1 MSQVLLTALGGSG
14 EIGASCFLL
23 QEGTNDV
30 LLDCGIHPKK
40 EGEAALPEL
49 SLLSRPPTAVIVTHA
64 HIDHCGAV
72 PYLMRLFPTTDC
84 YTTIPTADIMDRM
97 LHNSVAVMGKIAV
110 EQNISEY
117 PLYSHRDVDKAFKRL
132 YAMEYDEEF
141 GLDLAMPHRVSFHP
155 AGHVLGSASVLVKTE
170 SHTLFYT
177 GDICA
182 ANQELLGGLEPIDK
196 EEHVDTLVLEC
207 TKANDDDA
215 ESKSFGKEIQSFA
228 REISRVIQDGGVVL
242 VPCFALGRCQ
252 ELLTVISRLMDAGD
266 LPEVP
271 VYASGLGRAIHELYL
286 RHSDYLQP
294 KADLRSLDEYESVG
308 DVWNPSVRRE
318 LLAEPAIIVATS
330 GMMIENTPSAMLA
343 KEMVKHQQHGIFFV
357 GYLDPD
363 TLGYKLLNAEPAEP
377 LVFERGTA
385 PVKVRLQNRQTFSFS
400 AHAPREDLESVVE
413 HVQPENVVLVHGD
426 MDAIER
432 MRDHCNGAARVFA
445 PTIGETI
452 ALDR

>member
-1 MSQVLLTALGGSG
+1 MSQVLLTALGGGG

-40 EGEAALPEL
+40 EGTAALPEL
-49 SLLSRPPTAVIVTHA
+49 SLLRRPPTAVIVSHA

-97 LHNSVAVMGKIAV
+97 LHNSVAVMGKIGD
-110 EQNISEY
+110 EQNIPEY

-132 YAMEYDEEF
+132 YAMDYDDEF
-141 GLDLAMPHRVSFHP
+141 GIDLALPHRISFHQ
-155 AGHVLGSASVLVKTE
+155 AGHVLGSASILVKTDA
-170 SHTLFYT
+170 HTIFYT

-182 ANQELLGGLEPIDK
+182 TNQEVLGGLKPIDK
-196 EEHVDTLVLEC
+196 EENVDTLIIEC
-207 TKANDDDA
+207 TKAADDDG
-215 ESKSFGKEIQSFA
+215 ENKSFGKEIKSFA
-228 REISRVIQDGGVVL
+228 REITRVIQDEGVVL
-242 VPCFALGRCQ
+242 VPCFALGRSQ
-252 ELLTVISRLMDAGD
+252 ELLTVISRLIDAGE
-266 LPEVP
+266 LPNVP
-271 VYASGLGRAIHELYL
+271 VYASGLGRAIHEIYL
-286 RHSDYLQP
+286 RHTDYLQP
-294 KADLRSLDEYESVG
+294 NADLRSLDEYESIG
-308 DVWNPSVRRE
+308 DVWDPEVRRA

-343 KEMVKHQQHGIFFV
+343 KEMVKHQRHGIFFV

-363 TLGYKLLNAEPAEP
+363 TLGYKLLHAAQGDP
-377 LVFERGTA
+377 LVFERGTK

-400 AHAPREDLESVVE
+400 AHAPREDLQSVVE
-413 HVQPENVVLVHGD
+413 HIQPENVVLVHGD

-432 MRDHCNGAARVFA
+432 MRDFCNGAARVFA
-445 PTIGETI
+445 PMLGETI
-452 ALDR
+452 ALDP

>member
-1 MSQVLLTALGGSG
+1 MSQVLLTALGGGG

-72 PYLMRLFPTTDC
+72 PYLMRMFPTTDC

-97 LHNSVAVMGKIAV
+97 LHNSVAVMGKIGD
-110 EQNISEY
+110 EQNIPEY
-117 PLYSHRDVDKAFKRL
+117 PLYSHRDVDKAFRRL
-132 YAMEYDEEF
+132 YAMEYNEEF
-141 GLDLAMPHRVSFHP
+141 GIDLAMPHRISFHP

-170 SHTLFYT
+170 DHTLYYT

-182 ANQELLGGLEPIDK
+182 TNQEVLGGLEPIDRD
-196 EEHVDTLVLEC
+196 EHVDTLVIEC
-207 TKANDDDA
+207 TKAADDEGDA
-215 ESKSFGKEIQSFA
+215 KSFGKEIQPFA
-228 REISRVIQDGGVVL
+228 REITRVIQDGGVAL

-252 ELLTVISRLMDAGD
+252 ELLTVISRLIDAGD
-266 LPEVP
+266 LPDVP
-271 VYASGLGRAIHELYL
+271 VYASGLGRAVHEIYL
-286 RHSDYLQP
+286 RHTDYLQP
-294 KADLRSLDEYESVG
+294 NADLRSLDEYESVG
-308 DVWNPSVRRE
+308 DVWDPEVRRA

-330 GMMIENTPSAMLA
+330 GMMIQNTPSAMLA
-343 KEMVKHQQHGIFFV
+343 KEMVKHQKHGIFFV

-363 TLGYKLLNAEPAEP
+363 TLGYKLLNADPGEP
-377 LVFERGTA
+377 LVFERGTS

-400 AHAPREDLESVVE
+400 AHAPREDLQSVVE
-413 HVQPENVVLVHGD
+413 HIQPENVVLVHGD
-426 MDAIER
+426 ADAIER
-432 MRDHCNGAARVFA
+432 MRDCCNGAANVFA
-445 PTIGETI
+445 PMLGETI
-452 ALDR
+452 TLDR